1 MLKKSVKLFKNRNLT
16 NGQLNVLKEI
26 NSSKLKETVK
36 EEDLIGRVPWYF
48 RKFIGDKN
56 DQMKDF
62 NDDIEEKTNF
72 LNQMIEY
79 KTNEWIFLFKAE
91 KIYNKINETVEFC
104 IPFIKSENRYINFS
118 TEHHIEKE
126 DKNYFDYVLPLYSN

>member
-1 MLKKSVKLFKNRNLT
+1 MKKSVKLFKNLT

-26 NSSKLKETVK
+26 NSTNLVK
-36 EEDLIGRVPWYF
+36 ENIKEEELIGRVPWYF
-48 RKFIGDKN
+48 RKFVGDKN

-62 NDDIEEKTNF
+62 NNDIEEKTNF

-91 KIYNKINETVEFC
+91 KIYNKINEVVEYC
-104 IPFIKSENRYINFS
+104 VPFIKSKS
-118 TEHHIEKE
+118 TC
-126 DKNYFDYVLPLYSN
+126 